1 MARPLE
7 ASFLGASE
15 MATDAIVA
23 LMAEHRRIEGVLDWL
38 DLLADR
44 GATRTQLRDATKFL
58 RGYAD
63 AYHHAKEED
72 VLFRAMVDEGMS
84 EDEPPIVLMLE
95 QHGEARRLVG
105 DLAEIAE
112 AGAGELSEDE
122 QRRFARVAG
131 DYVAL
136 LRTHIREEDEVVY
149 PIARARIRPAAWD
162 EVERECAEID
172 AERRDEVAALLGIA
186 ERLSGTSR

>member
-1 MARPLE
+1 MA
-7 ASFLGASE
+7 A
-15 MATDAIVA
+15 DAIDA
-23 LMAEHRRIEGVLDWL
+23 LMEEHRRIEAVLDRL
-38 DLLADR
+38 DSLGES
-44 GATRTQLRDATKFL
+44 GASRSQVADATKFL

-63 AYHHAKEED
+63 GYHHAKEED

-105 DLAEIAE
+105 EIAEIAE
-112 AGAGELSEDE
+112 SGAEDLTEAE
-122 QRRFARVAG
+122 QRRFARVAS

-172 AERRDEVAALLGIA
+172 VARREEVTALLDVFGPA
-186 ERLSGTSR
+186 PPRPR